1 MAINALLVLL
11 LTSMA
16 GAVDIFGSNV
26 PLAKQ
31 ATQLTL
37 IWEAPQGT
45 LKPLVEPLTTQ
56 AGRGAGNTPNVSIA
70 P

>member
-1 MAINALLVLL
+1 MAIQALLVLL

-16 GAVDIFGSNV
+16 GAVDVFGSNV
-26 PLAKQ
+26 PLTKQ

-45 LKPLVEPLTTQ
+45 LTPLVEPLTPQ
-56 AGRGAGNTPNVSIA
+56 AGAGVRPNVRIT